1 MMIRYCT
8 TFLLALLVAMSAA
21 AASNL
26 HKKVQISKKDCRW
39 LVRHQ
44 PSADVAFQPGVGVNG
59 WRVKPADLDP
69 DRRIELPPV
78 IAIPL
83 QVPLSS
89 LLKKGTSSQVGSSDV
104 GVGLV
109 TVDRCSGEVKYE
121 GRSLVGGDSDRLV
134 LACRKL
140 LRGKY

>member
-1 MMIRYCT
+1 MIIRLLMT
-8 TFLLALLVAMSAA
+8 SLLALLVAMSAA
-21 AASNL
+21 AASDL
-26 HKKVQISKKDCRW
+26 QEKVQISKKDCRW

-59 WRVKPADLDP
+59 RRVKPADLDP
-69 DRRIELPPV
+69 GRQIKLPPV

-109 TVDRCSGEVKYE
+109 TVDRRSGEVTYE
-121 GRSLVGGDSDRLV
+121 GRSLAGGDSDRLV